1 MKWKK
6 NRKIVEENDTDD
18 EPSTSSGRAGKG
30 RWERRRKRKNSD
42 DSESEEEI
50 LPQVTR
56 IENERVRVRIL
67 PHFFMVLT
75 SNQSGSLIHM
85 QKYFCKYGLDFA
97 RDIHGCKKLT
107 STPESQAQQFH

>member
-30 RWERRRKRKNSD
+30 RGERRRKRKNSD

-85 QKYFCKYGLDFA
+85 QKYFKGFFSSLKRQRHEIFETVH
-97 RDIHGCKKLT
+97 I
-107 STPESQAQQFH
+107 S